1 MLENVLLFQMQSLES
16 FECRKQ
22 IFVDVVLACK
32 MACTVVHLTSIMVLW
47 WYFGD
52 ETDFVWNAYDAPGLE
67 RARQKQRSRMLISYV
82 EFPSLNYLISSS
94 WWWCDKRKSLHL
106 NLVFMKWTKVE
117 RPQKK
122 KTAVIS
128 DTFSFMGNV
137 LKSYA
142 YRVRWLAIL
151 FVFASNILNAFPKA
165 K

>member
-1 MLENVLLFQMQSLES
+1 MM
-16 FECRKQ
+16 
-22 IFVDVVLACK
+22 
-32 MACTVVHLTSIMVLW
+32 M
-47 WYFGD
+47 
-52 ETDFVWNAYDAPGLE
+52 
-67 RARQKQRSRMLISYV
+67 RQKKKFTSESRFYEMDQSR
-82 EFPSLNYLISSS
+82 E
-94 WWWCDKRKSLHL
+94 
-106 NLVFMKWTKVE
+106 TAE
-117 RPQKK
+117 E